1 MVSWGLDN
9 VGLPWRQSEKVPVCR
24 FGVFRW
30 ADGSCRRGLSVDEK
44 RRFHKNND
52 GDLHVV
58 QNDGFHGEIQGAFT
72 TFRMTGV

>member
-1 MVSWGLDN
+1 
-9 VGLPWRQSEKVPVCR
+9 
-24 FGVFRW
+24 
-30 ADGSCRRGLSVDEK
+30 VDEK

-58 QNDGFHGEIQGAFT
+58 QNDGFHGEIQGVFN

>member
-1 MVSWGLDN
+1 VKKCLYAVSAYFAG
-9 VGLPWRQSEKVPVCR
+9 RT
-24 FGVFRW
+24 GV
-30 ADGSCRRGLSVDEK
+30 AVAGLSVDEK